1 MRRLTFVTTHPNES
15 VGAPPLPGNSRSFS
29 ERREG
34 HYKSAN
40 DFPEDPPDS
49 SSSDSVT
56 RSVRPRL
63 GTRSTPSKSPEQADQ
78 PGGALVNCLT
88 PTQVMTSP
96 LLWSTEMSLTTK
108 IATERHRKKG
118 AQ

>member
-49 SSSDSVT
+49 SLSDSVT
-56 RSVRPRL
+56 RNVRPRL
-63 GTRSTPSKSPEQADQ
+63 DTRSTHSESPEQADLTNVE
-78 PGGALVNCLT
+78 PRLAWWGTRELFDSDSSDDDPPPLVNG
-88 PTQVMTSP
+88 
-96 LLWSTEMSLTTK
+96 
-108 IATERHRKKG
+108 R
-118 AQ
+118 